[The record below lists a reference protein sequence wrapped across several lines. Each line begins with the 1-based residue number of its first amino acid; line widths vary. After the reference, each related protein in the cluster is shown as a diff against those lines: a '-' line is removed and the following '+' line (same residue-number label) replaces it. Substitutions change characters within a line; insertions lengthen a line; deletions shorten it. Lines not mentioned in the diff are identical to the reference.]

1 MRSAT
6 GKIIE
11 AQTTDITGMQ
21 RGACPAL
28 AAPMQTGDGLLIRLR
43 PAGGA
48 LTVSQFRNLALAAAR
63 HGNGILEITARGNLQ
78 IRGLRAETVEPL
90 AADVQ
95 AAGIT
100 VPDGVAIEISP
111 LHGIDADEI
120 ANAADMEA
128 ALRRRFGGLL
138 SSHHLAPKLS
148 ILIDGGGQFSLS
160 TLIADIRL
168 VAQRSGQWLLSI
180 AGDEET
186 ATPLALDNADA
197 VIAVVGELLQM
208 LMARGRQTRARNI
221 ETAALHD
228 RFPQMDSIRSTT
240 RTAPKKPS
248 FVGIARLADGEFVLG
263 GRLQF
268 GQVKA
273 ADLISFLDAAKS
285 AGTQEIRLAPDR
297 GFLLIGIGE
306 TAMPAMQCSAIEH
319 GFSVTANAPT
329 EQIAACAGAGACA
342 SAFYDTR
349 ALAGRLID
357 RHSSLF
363 DGSMKIHLSACAK
376 GCAHRRA
383 DLAIVGSAE
392 GYGFIVDGL
401 AADRPS
407 ARIAGERIDFA
418 IERLARLIEDKR
430 SVGESS
436 AACLKRLGPTG
447 LAEALQQ
454 E

>member
-1 MRSAT
+1 MRSAADT
-6 GKIIE
+6 IFE
-11 AQTTDITGMQ
+11 AESPDITGMQ

-28 AAPMQTGDGLLIRLR
+28 AAPMQTGDGLLVRLR
-43 PAGGA
+43 PAGGV
-48 LTVSQFRNLALAAAR
+48 LTISQFRQLASAAAR

-78 IRGLRAETVEPL
+78 IRGLHAETVGPL

-128 ALRRRFGGLL
+128 ALRRRLGGLL

-168 VAQRSGQWLLSI
+168 VARESGQWLLSI

-186 ATPLALDNADA
+186 ATTLALDNVDA
-197 VIAVVGELLQM
+197 VIAAVGELLQM
-208 LMARGRQTRARNI
+208 LISRGRQTRARNI

-228 RFPQMDSIRSTT
+228 RFPQMDSIRST
-240 RTAPKKPS
+240 RAAPRKTS
-248 FVGIARLADGEFVLG
+248 FSGGTRLANGKIIFGV
-263 GRLQF
+263 RLQF

-273 ADLISFLDAAKS
+273 TDLISFLDAAKS
-285 AGTQEIRLAPDR
+285 AGVQEIRLAPDR
-297 GFLLIGIGE
+297 GFLLMGLDE
-306 TAMPAMQCSAIEH
+306 TAVPAMERSAIDH
-319 GFSVTANAPT
+319 GFGVTANEPA

-349 ALAGRLID
+349 ALAGRLMD
-357 RHSSLF
+357 RIPALF
-363 DGSMKIHLSACAK
+363 DGSMKIHLSGCAK

-436 AACLKRLGPTG
+436 ADCLKRLGPTG